1 MKGRLLPAA
10 HYLMINV
17 QEPEEEEIAIRMLDV
32 MFERGLKRKFES
44 GCSLVCLSLNRYST
58 RAEV

>member
-1 MKGRLLPAA
+1 
-10 HYLMINV
+10 MINV